1 MGEAKPLIPDCVDV
15 NHAKQILSIY
25 NEGKEEKAVLMV
37 REHLSSCGAC
47 FRQFRRVNIIE
58 EVCSGRLPDN
68 EYLEFIEVV
77 DRVGK
82 ERALEKQEL
91 QEIYMN
97 FLSKAETIA
106 EESPEDEEISLAND
120 LYERLCDIENERDQR
135 RESFWNNR
143 VFSWGAVA
151 AALTITVLSV
161 GIMLNGPSLN
171 SETRTEVNRELFPGY
186 NDQTAY
192 TPTEA
197 DKSARYQDMQ
207 QVFTDEFGLPVDK
220 HLEKVYTGPV
230 NNNNEILYSVSM
242 NY

>member
-97 FLSKAETIA
+97 FLSKAETLA
-106 EESPEDEEISLAND
+106 EDS
-120 LYERLCDIENERDQR
+120 
-135 RESFWNNR
+135 
-143 VFSWGAVA
+143 
-151 AALTITVLSV
+151 
-161 GIMLNGPSLN
+161 
-171 SETRTEVNRELFPGY
+171 
-186 NDQTAY
+186 
-192 TPTEA
+192 
-197 DKSARYQDMQ
+197 
-207 QVFTDEFGLPVDK
+207 
-220 HLEKVYTGPV
+220 
-230 NNNNEILYSVSM
+230 
-242 NY
+242 